1 MRNPK
6 AKKEQ
11 LTAPI
16 TKFRVLGVDVRID
29 TESAYLIGDFD
40 SLTDAK
46 KAARERA
53 GTGSPVFIY
62 DDQAKL
68 VVRYGSWH

>member
-16 TKFRVLGVDVRID
+16 AKFRVLGVDVRTD
-29 TESAYLIGDFD
+29 SESAYLIGDFD
-40 SLTDAK
+40 SLADAK
-46 KAARERA
+46 QAAKQRA

-62 DDQAKL
+62 NDQAL
-68 VVRYGSWH
+68 LIVRYGSWH